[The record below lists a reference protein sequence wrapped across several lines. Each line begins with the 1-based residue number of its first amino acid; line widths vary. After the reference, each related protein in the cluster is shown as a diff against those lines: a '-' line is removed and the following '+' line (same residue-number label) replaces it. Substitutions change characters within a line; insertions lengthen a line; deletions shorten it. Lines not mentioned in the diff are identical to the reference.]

1 MRTTLLVSLA
11 LAGPLVGAPVTSV
24 SAAPT
29 DAQRCEAAIEKAAG
43 VLLDCRLKAESL
55 FAKSGDAGKRAAAVA
70 KCEAKLSTAIATAS
84 ARYGAG
90 DCPSAPES
98 AYARYLERCSDDAV
112 RAARGGALP
121 PVCGDGVVDA
131 SGEHCDGDDLAGT
144 TCAALGFA
152 AGTLTCTPG
161 CQFDTAG
168 CTPVRF
174 PATGQTTCWN
184 SAGAVV
190 ACAGSGQD
198 GDVRAGAALTYLDHG
213 DGTVTDATTGLQW
226 ELLDDAGGLH
236 DFSNRYSFTDA
247 LARVAALN
255 AAAFAGHSDWRLPNM
270 RELVSLIDLG
280 QTSLTVP
287 TALHHDCAPGCDT
300 SACACTASTDY
311 VSSTTLA
318 RNPLFAFATR
328 FSAGGT
334 NVFINKSSG
343 LAAVRA
349 VRGGQ

>member
-55 FAKSGDAGKRAAAVA
+55 FAKSGDPDKRAAAVA
-70 KCEAKLSTAIATAS
+70 KCESKLSSAIATAS

-98 AYARYLERCSDDAV
+98 AYARYLARCSDDAV
-112 RAARGGALP
+112 AAARGGPLP
-121 PVCGDGVVDA
+121 PACGDGAVNA
-131 SGEHCDGDDLAGT
+131 SGERCDGADLGGSS
-144 TCAALGFA
+144 CADLGFA
-152 AGTLTCTPG
+152 AGTLACTAG

-168 CTPVRF
+168 CSPVRY
-174 PATGQTTCWN
+174 PATGQTTCWDA
-184 SAGAVV
+184 AGTIV
-190 ACAGSGQD
+190 ACAGSGHD
-198 GDVRAGAALTYLDHG
+198 GEVRAGAELAYVDHG
-213 DGTVTDATTGLQW
+213 DGTVTDVDTGLQW

-236 DFSNRYSFTDA
+236 DFSNHYSFTDA

-270 RELVSLIDLG
+270 RELVSLLDLEK
-280 QTSLTVP
+280 TSLMVA
-287 TALHHDCAPGCDT
+287 TALHHDCSPGCDT
-300 SACACTASTDY
+300 SACACTASTGY
-311 VSSTTLA
+311 MSSTTLA
-318 RNPLFAFATR
+318 RNPLFAFALR
-328 FSAGGT
+328 FSSGGT
-334 NVFINKSSG
+334 SNPINKSSG
-343 LAAVRA
+343 LSAVRA